1 MTRTVSQVNN
11 AVRRPTI
18 HDVARR
24 AGVTVGTA
32 SKALNGRGTLR
43 EETRERVRTAAREL
57 DFRPNELMLSL
68 QRGRTYTVGF
78 VTSDLEE
85 RFSMPL
91 LSGIESALGAARVLV
106 YFARLTGEP
115 EQERTV
121 IDALLA
127 KRIEGLVYSRTRI
140 DAGPPV
146 DVGPYP
152 TPIVYVDTLVD
163 DPAALSVI
171 PDDRHG
177 GTLAVCH
184 LLDQGRTRIAHLTGP
199 ADWVSAQL
207 RAEATRD
214 VLADAGLAFPD
225 HRLVF
230 DEWTERSGFDGIAR
244 LLDRDPNIDG
254 LFAGND
260 RIARGAM
267 DRLVH
272 LGVRVP
278 EDIAVVGFDN
288 IRMVVEQAH
297 PPISSIDM
305 NLADLGRTA
314 VEHLLA
320 MIAGEPRSGVIRMP
334 CSLVVRASSVTSANG
349 PPLAGN

>member
-1 MTRTVSQVNN
+1 MTTNGPGGD
-11 AVRRPTI
+11 APAILRRPTI

-32 SKALNGRGTLR
+32 SKALNGRGSLR
-43 EETRERVRTAAREL
+43 EETRERVRTAAREM

-68 QRGRTYTVGF
+68 QRGRTFTVGF
-78 VTSDLEE
+78 VTEDPEE
-85 RFSMPL
+85 RFTMPL
-91 LSGIESALGAARVLV
+91 LSGIESALGEARVLV

-115 EQERTV
+115 DQERQV
-121 IDALLA
+121 IDALLS

-146 DVGPYP
+146 SVGSYP
-152 TPIVYVDTLVD
+152 TPVVYVDTLVT
-163 DPAALSVI
+163 DPDSLSVI
-171 PDDRHG
+171 PDDFQG
-177 GTLAVCH
+177 GRLATQH
-184 LLDQGRTRIAHLTGP
+184 LVDQGRTRIAHLTGP
-199 ADWVSAQL
+199 GDWLSTRL
-207 RAEATRD
+207 RAEATRQ
-214 VLADAGLAFPD
+214 VLAEARLDCPA

-230 DEWTERSGFDGIAR
+230 GEWTEMFGFDAIAP
-244 LLDRDPNIDG
+244 LLDRDPDIDA

-267 DRLVH
+267 DRLAR

-288 IRMVVEQAH
+288 LRMVVEQAH
-297 PPISSIDM
+297 PPITSVDM
-305 NLADLGRTA
+305 NLADLGRVA

-320 MIAGEPRSGVIRMP
+320 MIAGEPRSGVIRLP
-334 CSLVVRASSVTSANG
+334 CSLVVRASSVRPMPG
-349 PPLAGN
+349 Q